1 MKLFIGNLATDASED
16 DLQKAAEA
24 FGTVSSVSIA
34 QDDAGASKGH
44 GFVEMANKA
53 EGEAAIAGLNGK
65 ELKGQA
71 LKVSEARPD
80 KRSQGPRGAAGTT
93 GFGGRPNQASGPKGG
108 SAKGG
113 SSKSGFQIGKS
124 SGHKV

>member
-1 MKLFIGNLATDASED
+1 MKLFIGNLAAEASED
-16 DLQKAAEA
+16 DLQQAAAA

-44 GFVEMANKA
+44 GFVEMASKA
-53 EGEAAIAGLNGK
+53 EGQAALAGLNGK
-65 ELKGQA
+65 EIKGQA
-71 LKVSEARPD
+71 LKVSEARPE
-80 KRSQGPRGAAGTT
+80 KRGHGPRGAAGTT
-93 GFGGRPNQASGPKGG
+93 GFGGLPNKAPGPKGG
-108 SAKGG
+108 ASKGG